1 MCLNLGPTPR
11 HQQKVPA
18 LPPSPGCSQT
28 HPEPH
33 QCCEQQGAAPSC
45 LGTAAAAAPGCQCST
60 RAAKQKVS
68 RAQPRGWK
76 SSPGPSAGTRQTAP
90 TTQLCRRRLGDQSQE
105 EPGTGFWV
113 SLQGWKL
120 SRIFFCLL
128 FFNPFF
134 FFPHEQ
140 LLDINPL
147 SIFPLAAKQRD
158 IYSGHMTPWPDTA
171 TATYPHYH
179 DSGSTA
185 EPLPQQHLLP
195 QLCVSSLGYPV
206 LQHLRAQGM

>member
-1 MCLNLGPTPR
+1 MCLNLGSTPR

-45 LGTAAAAAPGCQCST
+45 LGMAAAAAPGCQCST

-76 SSPGPSAGTRQTAP
+76 SSPGPSACTRQTAP

-120 SRIFFCLL
+120 SRMFFCLL
-128 FFNPFF
+128 FFTLFF
-134 FFPHEQ
+134 FFSP
-140 LLDINPL
+140 
-147 SIFPLAAKQRD
+147 
-158 IYSGHMTPWPDTA
+158 M
-171 TATYPHYH
+171 
-179 DSGSTA
+179 ST
-185 EPLPQQHLLP
+185 
-195 QLCVSSLGYPV
+195 SLT
-206 LQHLRAQGM
+206 

>member
-1 MCLNLGPTPR
+1 MKHVFESRPYPQTSAEGAGFATF
-11 HQQKVPA
+11 
-18 LPPSPGCSQT
+18 SQT

-105 EPGTGFWV
+105 EPGIGFWV

-134 FFPHEQ
+134 FFPMS
-140 LLDINPL
+140 N
-147 SIFPLAAKQRD
+147 
-158 IYSGHMTPWPDTA
+158 
-171 TATYPHYH
+171 
-179 DSGSTA
+179 
-185 EPLPQQHLLP
+185 
-195 QLCVSSLGYPV
+195 SLT
-206 LQHLRAQGM
+206 